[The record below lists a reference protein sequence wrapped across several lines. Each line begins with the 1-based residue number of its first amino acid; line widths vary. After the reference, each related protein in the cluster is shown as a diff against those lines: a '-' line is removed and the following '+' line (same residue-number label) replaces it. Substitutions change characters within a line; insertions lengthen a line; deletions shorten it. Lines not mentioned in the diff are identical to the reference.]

1 MSAQPLHQFEI
12 HSIIPLSLGGVDISF
27 TNAALA
33 MVLSSMLVALL
44 FVLGARRQAMVPS
57 RLQSI
62 AELGYKTI
70 ATLVD
75 ENIGANGY
83 IFFPFVFSIFFFIAG
98 GNIFGLFPYAFTFTS
113 HLIATFGLAVLVIG
127 VVTIVGFVRHGVK
140 FCRVFAPAGIP
151 WPVFLLLTPIEIISY
166 CSRPFSLGVRLFA
179 NMMAG
184 HTMLKVFA
192 GFSVGLGAL
201 WGAAPMCINVVLTGF
216 ELLIAVLQAYV
227 FSVLTCVYLH
237 DAVHGGH

>member
-1 MSAQPLHQFEI
+1 VSAQPLHQFEV
-12 HSIIPLSLGGVDISF
+12 HPIISLSLGNVDISF

-33 MVLSSMLVALL
+33 MILSSALIASL
-44 FVLGARRQAMVPS
+44 FVFGARRQALIPS
-57 RLQSI
+57 RMQSM

-70 ATLVD
+70 ATLID
-75 ENIGANGY
+75 DNIGAKGY
-83 IFFPFVFSIFFFIAG
+83 AFFPFVFSIFFFIVG
-98 GNIFGLFPYAFTFTS
+98 GNVFGLLPYAFTFTS
-113 HLIATFGLAVLVIG
+113 HLIATFGLAILVIS
-127 VVTIVGFVRHGVK
+127 VVTIAGFVRHGTK
-140 FCRVFAPAGIP
+140 FFRTFAPAGIP
-151 WPVFLLLTPIEIISY
+151 WPVFLLLTPIELISY
-166 CSRPFSLGVRLFA
+166 CSRPFSLAVRLFA

-201 WGAAPMCINVVLTGF
+201 WGVAPMCVNVVLTAF

-237 DAVHGGH
+237 DAIYVGH